1 MCEGRS
7 SQPTAALL
15 HLQLLLADKL
25 QRLLRDDPAKGITAI
40 KEPAT
45 FGDIRDAWSDN
56 GMWGLYLL
64 GLVRTSSSGCLAH
77 MNPSVWHS

>member
-1 MCEGRS
+1 MINVRRTLYS
-7 SQPTAALL
+7 IHSFS
-15 HLQLLLADKL
+15 LLAHTL

-64 GLVRTSSSGCLAH
+64 GLVRTSSSGCLTRLD
-77 MNPSVWHS
+77 PSV

>member
-1 MCEGRS
+1 MINVRRTLYS
-7 SQPTAALL
+7 IHSFSLL
-15 HLQLLLADKL
+15 THKL

-45 FGDIRDAWSDN
+45 LGDIRDAWSDN

-64 GLVRTSSSGCLAH
+64 GLVRTSSSGCCAH
-77 MNPSVWHS
+77 LD

>member
-1 MCEGRS
+1 MINVPSTLS
-7 SQPTAALL
+7 SL
-15 HLQLLLADKL
+15 HSLPLPAHSL

-64 GLVRTSSSGCLAH
+64 GLVRTSYSGCLTCLD
-77 MNPSVWHS
+77 PPVWHA